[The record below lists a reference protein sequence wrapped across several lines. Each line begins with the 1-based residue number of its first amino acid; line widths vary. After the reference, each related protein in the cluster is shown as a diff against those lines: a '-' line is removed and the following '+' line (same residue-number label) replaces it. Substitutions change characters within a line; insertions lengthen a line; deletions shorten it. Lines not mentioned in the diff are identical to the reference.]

1 MTDEQSEPI
10 RVLLVDDEALL
21 RAGVRMVLSHAPD
34 IDVVAEACDGAEGV
48 DLALRHRVDVVLM
61 DIRMPGMDGLT
72 AVERLTTLAPSVRT
86 VVLTTLGE
94 DEYVTRALTAGA
106 AGFVFKD
113 TAPRDLIHAV
123 RVAAAGDAILSPR
136 ITRRLIEQHVTANA
150 TRGALVRQLVGRLT
164 ERERDVLVLIGLG
177 MSNGE
182 AGRRL
187 SLGEGTVKT
196 HVNRIFA
203 KLDLRDRAA
212 AIVLAFDSGL
222 VVPRER
228 RT

>member
-1 MTDEQSEPI
+1 VTDEQSEPI

-34 IDVVAEACDGAEGV
+34 IEVVAEAGDGAEGV

-94 DEYVTRALTAGA
+94 DEYITRALTAGA

-113 TAPRDLIHAV
+113 TGPRDLIHAV
-123 RVAAAGDAILSPR
+123 RVAAAGDAVLSPR
-136 ITRRLIEQHVTANA
+136 ITRRLIEEHVTANA
-150 TRGALVRQLVGRLT
+150 SRGALARRLVGLLT

-177 MSNGE
+177 LSNGE

-196 HVNRIFA
+196 HVKHILA
-203 KLDLRDRAA
+203 KLRCANRVQA
-212 AIVLAFDSGL
+212 AILAHEAGL
-222 VVPRER
+222 LSES
-228 RT
+228 

>member
-1 MTDEQSEPI
+1 VTDGESEPI

-21 RAGVRMVLSHAPD
+21 RAGVRLVLSHAPD
-34 IDVVAEACDGAEGV
+34 IDVVAEAGDGAEGV

-61 DIRMPGMDGLT
+61 DIRMPGMDGIT

-94 DEYVTRALTAGA
+94 DEYVTRALIAGA

-113 TAPRDLIHAV
+113 TGPRDLIHAV
-123 RVAAAGDAILSPR
+123 RVAAAGDAVLSPR

-150 TRGALVRQLVGRLT
+150 SRGALVRQLVGRLT

-196 HVNRIFA
+196 HVKHILA
-203 KLDLRDRAA
+203 KLRCANRVQA
-212 AIVLAFDSGL
+212 AILAHEAGL
-222 VVPRER
+222 LSES
-228 RT
+228 